1 MAVMKP
7 LSPVN
12 QQCGIARSLEVLGEK
27 WTLLVVRDVR
37 LGFTRFSEIRERLGV
52 APDVLADRLA
62 KLVDLGVLER
72 RSYRDEGAR
81 ARDEYVL
88 TASGDELSTVLA
100 ALQGWGNRHL
110 PNGLPPASRYIASD
124 TREPLHVGFVGPD
137 GRELPLEDIAVERL
151 PRIEAAP
158 AE

>member
-1 MAVMKP
+1 MKK

-37 LGFTRFSEIRERLGV
+37 LGFTRFSDIRERLGV

-72 RSYRDEGAR
+72 RAYRDQGTR
-81 ARDEYVL
+81 TRDEYKL
-88 TASGDELSTVLA
+88 TPSGEELVPVLA
-100 ALQGWGNRHL
+100 ALRGWGDRHL
-110 PNGLPPASRYIASD
+110 PNGLPP
-124 TREPLHVGFVGPD
+124 G
-137 GRELPLEDIAVERL
+137 
-151 PRIEAAP
+151 
-158 AE
+158 